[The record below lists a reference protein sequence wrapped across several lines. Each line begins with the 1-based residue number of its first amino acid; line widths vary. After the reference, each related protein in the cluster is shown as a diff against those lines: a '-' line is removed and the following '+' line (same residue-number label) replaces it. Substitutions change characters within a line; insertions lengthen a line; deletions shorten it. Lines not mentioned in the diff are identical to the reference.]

1 MIKTPEG
8 GKHLMRSTIACALLV
23 SFLALVPS
31 AFAADSAG
39 CVECHKK
46 TSPGVVADWE
56 TSRHG
61 KAAVGCVV
69 CHGSKHTQAT
79 DAAQAA
85 IPTPDTCGKCHEKQ
99 VAQYKGGK
107 HSLAWAAMKAM
118 PTMHFQPMA
127 LTVGMKGCGECH
139 RIGVKT
145 DADMK
150 ELRELG
156 VPFGTAACNSCHTR
170 HTFSAEE
177 ARSPEACET
186 CHSGFDH
193 AQWEMY
199 SGSKHG
205 VKYALKRAKVLPPET
220 SAPTCQ
226 TCHMPEGNHS
236 VKTAWGYLGVR
247 FPTPQD
253 DGWAADQGT
262 ILKALGIVDPMGL
275 PAGRFDIMET
285 ADVMRMTQEGWE
297 KERLSMIAVCSK
309 CHSGALSRAE
319 LEKSDLMI
327 KDADKLM
334 AEAIRTVAGLY
345 EDKLLKKPEFYNYP
359 YPDLLTLHDAPT
371 VIEQKLFVMFLEH
384 RMRAFQGAFHNNPDY
399 TFWRGWSE
407 MKRDLTEIK
416 ALAAEMRERGRGKK
430 TK

>member
-1 MIKTPEG
+1 MAI
-8 GKHLMRSTIACALLV
+8 
-23 SFLALVPS
+23 LALAAPAV
-31 AFAADSAG
+31 AADSSG
-39 CVECHKK
+39 CVDCHRK
-46 TSPGVVADWE
+46 TSPGIVSDWE
-56 TSRHG
+56 ISRHA
-61 KAAVGCVV
+61 KAGAGCIV
-69 CHGSKHTQAT
+69 CHGSMHTTAN
-79 DAAQAA
+79 DAALAA

-99 VAQYKGGK
+99 VAQYKSGK

-127 LTVGMKGCGECH
+127 LTGGMKGCGACH
-139 RIGVKT
+139 KIGIKSE
-145 DADMK
+145 ADIK
-150 ELRELG
+150 ELKESG
-156 VPFGTAACNSCHTR
+156 APFGAAACDSCHTR
-170 HTFSAEE
+170 HTFSVAE

-205 VKYALKRAKVLPPET
+205 VKFTLKREKVLPAET

-226 TCHMPEGNHS
+226 TCHMPDGNHS

-247 FPTPQD
+247 FPTSQEKD
-253 DGWAADQGT
+253 WASDQGT
-262 ILKALGIVDPMGL
+262 LLKALGIVDPMGL
-275 PAGRFDIMET
+275 PAGRFDAVE
-285 ADVMRMTQEGWE
+285 ANDVVRLTQEGWE
-297 KERLSMIAVCSK
+297 KERGRMLDVCSR
-309 CHSGALSRAE
+309 CHAGAFARAE

-327 KDADKLM
+327 KAADSLM
-334 AEAIRTVAGLY
+334 AEAINTVAGLY

-359 YPDLLTLHDAPT
+359 YPDLLTLHDAPS

-416 ALAAEMRERGRGKK
+416 ELAAEMRANAGKGKK
-430 TK
+430 TGK